1 MSPRSLEGGFGSS
14 SMNGSHCMK
23 DMCHE
28 FKIDLIGSVSSY
40 NMMISIDGL
49 VKIMNRLTVFVE
61 FGKAFKV
68 VVVDE
73 IVDTLS
79 QNFFR

>member
-1 MSPRSLEGGFGSS
+1 MLYVGCVINIS
-14 SMNGSHCMK
+14 
-23 DMCHE
+23 
-28 FKIDLIGSVSSY
+28 IDLIGSVSLY
-40 NMMISIDGL
+40 NMMISIDGFA
-49 VKIMNRLTVFVE
+49 KIINRLTVFVE

-79 QNFFR
+79 QNFFRKVP